1 MPTRT
6 RFAAF
11 AGQPPPPLPPEDALA
26 FFAALAPSL
35 SVAADPKAFAE
46 AQQTAASELAEQT
59 EAVLLERVLAALADP
74 AVAAGGVEA
83 VLDAAGVGAG
93 KSAYAGTVFGEAAVG
108 GYVGG
113 LDAERRQPE
122 VAAEFPAWRWHAHVR
137 PTSRPHHAAR
147 DGRLYAAGVA
157 FADVRGTDPGE
168 TINCQCAPSLVG
180 KAELRRL
187 RAEGGRVR
195 RAAGG

>member
-11 AGQPPPPLPPEDALA
+11 ADQPPRPLPPAEALA

-35 SVAADPKAFAE
+35 SVASDPRAFAE
-46 AQQTAASELAEQT
+46 TQRAAAAELAERT
-59 EAVLLERVLAALADP
+59 EEVLLTRILAALADP

-93 KSAYAGTVFGEAAVG
+93 KSGYAGTVFGEAAVG

-157 FADVRGTDPGE
+157 FDDVRGTDPGE
-168 TINCQCAPSLVG
+168 TINCLCVPSLLSRADV
-180 KAELRRL
+180 ERL